1 MELSFRKNKTKVN
14 IVTAAPTDMLSD
26 GVKNYSYVFF
36 FLIKRRRNYVIGI
49 KEPEKRFLKW
59 EYLNTYK

>member
-36 FLIKRRRNYVIGI
+36 FKL
-49 KEPEKRFLKW
+49 KEE
-59 EYLNTYK
+59 EIM